1 MTLLNLKTF
10 ESVVLDDILDKK
22 SAGKEL
28 TDLEQEYLDN
38 YSDYHKRKHLETEI
52 ENNKQSITNRIKRTK
67 DIFEYD
73 PREDQEFYDKL
84 GDEVGIPINFSKWD
98 DEMISAGRYNILYDE
113 IEESEIEEFI
123 QDKDISKV
131 EMMKEYDGED
141 VFKPWNELSDEIQNK
156 FKQWIDDLR
165 NE

>member
-1 MTLLNLKTF
+1 MTLLHLKTF

-28 TDLEQEYLDN
+28 TNLEQEYLDN

-52 ENNKQSITNRIKRTK
+52 ENKNQSKSNRIKRSK
-67 DIFEYD
+67 EIFEYD
-73 PREDQEFYDKL
+73 PRDDQEFYDKL
-84 GDEVGIPINFSKWD
+84 GDKVGIPINFSKWD
-98 DEMISAGRYNILYDE
+98 DEMIDAGRYEIFYDD

-123 QDKDISKV
+123 QDKNISKD
-131 EMMKEYDGED
+131 EMMKEYEGEN
-141 VFKPWNELSDEIQNK
+141 VFKPWHELSDEIQNK
-156 FKQWIDDLR
+156 FKEWVDDLR